1 MNDRQIRLLTI
12 LSAVLLALV
21 AVLVL
26 VKPPADD
33 KKEGD
38 KFSPAFG
45 ESIDASTVTGI
56 DLDGPAG
63 TVHLAKVDDVWRLT
77 APLDELADERK
88 AEDLVRTLTE
98 LEVGKPLDVA
108 DGSLASF
115 GLDAPVVARVERG
128 DALPLV
134 ARIGNDAP
142 VGMRTY
148 VQIGDDPKV
157 RVSRER
163 VRSAVAMSV
172 DDLRDHAVAR
182 FDHSEVKRIEIGTP
196 TKLTLRE
203 DDLGWWVS
211 AASGG
216 ELRAD
221 EARVRSF
228 VQDILDV
235 RADDFPPASTW
246 EGRTPIDQL
255 PIRLWLG
262 DATEPALVEVDRWSA
277 DEWSVIGPAQK
288 APVRVKL
295 APLPGMSL
303 AVDPWTATSLLPVR
317 DPQLTAVRLETPHT
331 SFSAKRESETWT
343 PAAGASVVS
352 AITASRVDRS
362 RKIDR
367 PTAPPTGRI
376 ELEEDGHRLQTLAL
390 FAALSNG
397 DVPASDRDDGPVF
410 VVSASQIQTI
420 EQAVSADTHATA
432 EPAASP

>member
-1 MNDRQIRLLTI
+1 
-12 LSAVLLALV
+12 V

-33 KKEGD
+33 DKSEGD
-38 KFSPAFG
+38 AFSPAFG

-56 DLDGPAG
+56 DLEGPSG
-63 TVHLAKVDDVWRLT
+63 TLHLARVDGVWRVT
-77 APLDELADERK
+77 APIDELADERK
-88 AEDLVRTLTE
+88 VEDVVRTLTE

-108 DGSLASF
+108 DDSLASF
-115 GLDAPVVARVERG
+115 GLDTPVVARVERG
-128 DALPLV
+128 DELPLV
-134 ARIGNDAP
+134 ARIGKDAP

-148 VQIGDDPKV
+148 LQIGDDPKV

-163 VRSAVAMSV
+163 VRTAVAMSA

-182 FDHSEVKRIEIGTP
+182 FDRSEVKRIEIGTP

-203 DDLGWWVS
+203 DELGWWV
-211 AASGG
+211 AGASGG

-246 EGRTPIDQL
+246 EGRTPIDAL

-262 DATEPALVEVDRWSA
+262 GATEPALVEVDRWSA
-277 DEWSVIGPAQK
+277 DEWSVTGPAQK
-288 APVRVKL
+288 APVRVHL

-331 SFSAKRESETWT
+331 SFEGKREGETWT

-352 AITASRVDRS
+352 AVAASRVDRS
-362 RKIDR
+362 RKIER
-367 PTAPPTGRI
+367 PAASPTGRI
-376 ELEEDGHRLQTLAL
+376 ELEEDGQRLQTLAL
-390 FAALSNG
+390 FQALENG

-410 VVSASQIQTI
+410 VVSASQIEAI
-420 EQAVSADTHATA
+420 ERAVSADTHATA